1 MEIIISSI
9 YENLLF
15 PRTII
20 IKYKLKGIFIFMK
33 LIDVYNDYKKDYK
46 DYVIIINSGIFYC
59 VYNIDIGIM
68 YSLFKYKI
76 KRKANYYLI
85 GFPNNNL
92 VKVLE
97 VLKNNHIN
105 YLVFD
110 KDSNDKYYITD
121 KYKDKNNNY
130 NKFLIDM
137 SRIDYLNKRINNIS
151 DRLNERLF
159 DKEIE
164 DLLFKIEKLL

>member
-1 MEIIISSI
+1 
-9 YENLLF
+9 
-15 PRTII
+15 
-20 IKYKLKGIFIFMK
+20 MK
-33 LIDVYNDYKKDYK
+33 LIDIYNDYKKNYK

-85 GFPNNNL
+85 GFPNNKL

-97 VLKNNHIN
+97 VLKSNHIN
-105 YLVFD
+105 YLLLD
-110 KDSNDKYYITD
+110 KDSNDKYIITD

-151 DRLNERLF
+151 DKLNERLF

>member
-1 MEIIISSI
+1 
-9 YENLLF
+9 
-15 PRTII
+15 
-20 IKYKLKGIFIFMK
+20 MK
-33 LIDVYNDYKKDYK
+33 LIDIYNDYKKNYK
-46 DYVIIINSGIFYC
+46 DYVLIINSGIFSYI
-59 VYNIDIGIM
+59 YNRDIGIM

-76 KRKANYYLI
+76 KRKANYYII
-85 GFPNNNL
+85 GFPNNKL

-97 VLKNNHIN
+97 VLKSNNIN
-105 YLVFD
+105 YLLLD

-130 NKFLIDM
+130 NNFLIDM

-151 DRLNERLF
+151 DKLNERLF

>member
-1 MEIIISSI
+1 
-9 YENLLF
+9 
-15 PRTII
+15 
-20 IKYKLKGIFIFMK
+20 MK
-33 LIDVYNDYKKDYK
+33 LIDIYNDYKKNYK

-76 KRKANYYLI
+76 KRKANYYII
-85 GFPNNNL
+85 GFPNNKL

-97 VLKNNHIN
+97 VLKSNHIN
-105 YLVFD
+105 YLLLD
-110 KDSNDKYYITD
+110 KDSNDKYIITD

-151 DRLNERLF
+151 DKLNERLF

>member
-1 MEIIISSI
+1 
-9 YENLLF
+9 
-15 PRTII
+15 
-20 IKYKLKGIFIFMK
+20 MK
-33 LIDVYNDYKKDYK
+33 LIDVYNDYKKNYK
-46 DYVIIINSGIFYC
+46 EYVIIINSGIFSYI
-59 VYNIDIGIM
+59 YNIDIGII

-76 KRKANYYLI
+76 KRKSDYYLI

-97 VLKNNHIN
+97 ILKNNNIN

-121 KYKDKNNNY
+121 KFKDKNNNY

-151 DRLNERLF
+151 DKLNERLF